1 MRKFVPVLI
10 IVFVV
15 VLVTNIYANNYD
27 SFSNENNND
36 EKRWNRIASVLDNAM
51 DELGLFSFQKTPDST
66 IFIVMDETKSELQL
80 KKYLEKN
87 VNKTDLIQFNIDI
100 TKISLQEVETEQFM
114 SIISGIVND
123 YIQEKNYNDMQVY
136 LPLIEPEPILK
147 ISIPRSSD
155 RSSENMKKELEDV
168 LASKYAELPKKD
180 ISYKIQMIERIDES
194 TIESD
199 AEISDVVEDFQGTAN
214 QLIFSDKRAFNAM
227 KNVNG
232 GRFNGIQF

>member
-1 MRKFVPVLI
+1 MRKFVPVLV

-36 EKRWNRIASVLDNAM
+36 EKRWNRIASVLDNEM
-51 DELGLFSFQKTPDST
+51 DKFGLLSFQKTPDST

-87 VNKTDLIQFNIDI
+87 VNKTDLSQFNIDI
-100 TKISLQEVETEQFM
+100 TKLSLQEVETEEFM
-114 SIISGIVND
+114 SIVSGIVYD
-123 YIQEKNYNDMQVY
+123 YIQEKNYNDVQVY
-136 LPLIEPEPILK
+136 LPLIVPEPILK
-147 ISIPRSSD
+147 ISIPKSSE

-168 LASKYAELPKKD
+168 LASKSAELPKKD
-180 ISYKIQMIERIDES
+180 ISYEIQVIEHVDES

-199 AEISDVVEDFQGTAN
+199 ALISDVVEDFQGTEN
-214 QLIFSDKRAFNAM
+214 HLIY
-227 KNVNG
+227 
-232 GRFNGIQF
+232 I